1 MDENYRTKNFGIA
14 PRAISYLFQRLREK
28 TQETNYPYYI
38 RVSYCEI
45 YNEQVEIFQEELFSI
60 KEIFLI

>member
-1 MDENYRTKNFGIA
+1 MENNYRTKNYGIA

-28 TQETNYPYYI
+28 SHGNFAPFFI

-45 YNEQVEIFQEELFSI
+45 YNEQVNRR
-60 KEIFLI
+60 